1 MRLCLSLGIF
11 LKSEHRIGVSFVKHS
26 RVPRA
31 GISAFAME
39 GKPSA
44 IAKKTRE
51 LCWSR
56 EHLRADVPAVLQL

>member
-1 MRLCLSLGIF
+1 M
-11 LKSEHRIGVSFVKHS
+11 SFVKHS